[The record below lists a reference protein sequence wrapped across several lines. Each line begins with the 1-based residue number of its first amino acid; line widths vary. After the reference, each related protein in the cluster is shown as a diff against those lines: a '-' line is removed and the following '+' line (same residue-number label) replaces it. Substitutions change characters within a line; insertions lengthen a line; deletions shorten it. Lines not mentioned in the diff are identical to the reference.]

1 MKKSRFVVVYSGV
14 FSGRADVIA
23 RDKEEARVQFKK
35 SHPCSTIVSV
45 LSIDA
50 SIARFGA

>member
-1 MKKSRFVVVYSGV
+1 MRKLRFVVVYSGV

-23 RDKEEARVQFKK
+23 PNEKEARVQCKK